1 MLNFIIPFI
10 FKGMLHVLQ
19 LQFSYYSP
27 FLPNPFSF
35 TADLPSYGYQWV
47 SIVFVSVVL
56 WVCLS
61 VHSSSID
68 QSTQSDS
75 AHPAESSQVGHCGH
89 SYDLTQL
96 SQLASSEHSES
107 SRVRRVPSPIQCTF
121 NQS

>member
-1 MLNFIIPFI
+1 MFCSCSFPIIHRFYLTHSHSLQKPIPF
-10 FKGMLHVLQ
+10 
-19 LQFSYYSP
+19 
-27 FLPNPFSF
+27 
-35 TADLPSYGYQWV
+35 LPSYGYQWV

-107 SRVRRVPSPIQCTF
+107 SPVRRVPSPIQCTF